1 MTEQQ
6 GTDEEP
12 VIEVDQTDRRSVA
25 PFIAAAVFA
34 AVVLVAI
41 VLGAVLS
48 PAEKNVT
55 ESDKIAAAV
64 QRYAEARSTT
74 DSTPPPAV
82 ACQGFDESK
91 SPLAAQFGGAAAGKS
106 IKVTKIE
113 NAMVDG
119 DKAKANVTIAVDGRE
134 TPATWNLVRSGDRW
148 IVCN

>member
-6 GTDEEP
+6 GIDDEP
-12 VIEVDQTDRRSVA
+12 AIEVDQTDRRSVA
-25 PFIAAAVFA
+25 PFVAAAVFA
-34 AVVLVAI
+34 AVVLIAI

-55 ESDKIAAAV
+55 ESDKITAAV
-64 QRYAEARSTT
+64 QRYAEARAAT

-119 DKAKANVTIAVDGRE
+119 DRAKADVTIAVEGRE

-148 IVCN
+148 IVCK